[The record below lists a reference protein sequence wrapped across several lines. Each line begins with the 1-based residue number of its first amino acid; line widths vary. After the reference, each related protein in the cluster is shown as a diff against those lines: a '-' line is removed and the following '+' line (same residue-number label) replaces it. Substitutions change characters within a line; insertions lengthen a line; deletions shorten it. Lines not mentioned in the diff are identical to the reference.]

1 MLLQCFSS
9 SNIHQHRPIKRT
21 VPGLRKILFK
31 SSLKKQNYKDWNGS
45 QNFKGRHMTRVRYCL
60 GLNMNNCI

>member
-21 VPGLRKILFK
+21 VPGLREILFK
-31 SSLKKQNYKDWNGS
+31 SSLKKDWNGLS
-45 QNFKGRHMTRVRYCL
+45 FNKPSRGGL
-60 GLNMNNCI
+60 GQGSDIALV